1 MGATLMDGAVVE
13 VGAMLAAGSLL
24 TPGKRVPAGQL
35 WAGRPARYVR
45 EVNAEETA
53 GFAQA
58 SVRYIELAW
67 TDRASL

>member
-13 VGAMLAAGSLL
+13 SGVMLAAGSSL

-45 EVNAEETA
+45 EVSAEETT
-53 GFAQA
+53 GFARA
-58 SVRYIELAW
+58 SVRYIELAR
-67 TDRASL
+67 TYRASL